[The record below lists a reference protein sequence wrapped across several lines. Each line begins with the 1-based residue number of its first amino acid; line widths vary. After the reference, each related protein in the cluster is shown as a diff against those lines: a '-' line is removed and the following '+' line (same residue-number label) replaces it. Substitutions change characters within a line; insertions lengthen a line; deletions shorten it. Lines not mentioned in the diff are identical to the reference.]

1 MNSPIRLAFILVST
15 IRSKANLLTAFFR
28 WPLILCLVCLIS
40 LAFHAHA
47 TEDASEEPELFLY
60 GPKPDDAAKNTADED
75 ESGWTAADWARVPP
89 VRPMPRP
96 GKFAKPPA
104 RPGYASLRDLLAD
117 VEPEYFPDPG
127 RGYYSFWDQV
137 TGNEREKKP
146 VSPYPP
152 FALMP
157 TSAFDVD
164 FRYLEDPEHEK
175 DIFDPLKRIH
185 LGDDWLLSFGGSFW
199 YRYMHETDSRLNA
212 AGRNNDYSLIRT
224 RFHAD
229 LWYRDKVRLFAE
241 FIDARSFNSE
251 LTPLAIDRNHTD
263 MLNLFADV
271 NLGNINNSPLYMR
284 FGRQEL
290 IYGSQRLI
298 STLDWANTRR
308 TFQGIKSFWS
318 NEKWDVDA
326 FWVRPM
332 KTEKGEFDNWD
343 KERDFFG
350 LWSTYKHDKDHL
362 LDLYFLSLND
372 SRAINPARSNVSAGN
387 VLRGVA
393 AGGNAMQGDSHIHTL
408 GGRIVGDYNRILY
421 EIEGMYQF
429 GEWANLDV
437 SAFAVATG
445 VGYDFQMP
453 LNPILWLR
461 YDFASGDGD
470 PNDGNANTFN
480 HLFPFGHYYLGYID
494 LIGRQNIHDFN
505 AQLTLHPKRWVTVLA
520 QYHRYYLA
528 NKRDFLYNAGGV
540 ALLGDNTGQS
550 GSHVGDG
557 MDFLINLHLARH
569 HDVLVGYSKL
579 FSGNFIENQRP
590 GINSDLFYVQY
601 NFRF

>member
-1 MNSPIRLAFILVST
+1 MNSLIRLAFIPVLSA
-15 IRSKANLLTAFFR
+15 RSKANLIASLR
-28 WPLILCLVCLIS
+28 IILCLCFVSVMAGLV
-40 LAFHAHA
+40 FQVQA
-47 TEDASEEPELFLY
+47 TTNMAADMVASTEN
-60 GPKPDDAAKNTADED
+60 DW
-75 ESGWTAADWARVPP
+75 SAADWVKVPP
-89 VRPMPRP
+89 TRPMPRP
-96 GKFAKPPA
+96 GMFGKPPA
-104 RPGYASLRDLLAD
+104 RAGYASIVDLLTD
-117 VEPEYFPDPG
+117 SDSESNPDPA
-127 RGYYSFWDQV
+127 RGYYSLWDQV
-137 TGNEREKKP
+137 TGNKRDSRP

-157 TSAFDVD
+157 TSAFDID
-164 FRYLEDPEHEK
+164 FRYLENPDHEK
-175 DIFDPLKRIH
+175 DIFDPVKRIH
-185 LGDDWLLSFGGSFW
+185 LGNDWLLSFGGSFW

-212 AGRNNDYSLIRT
+212 GGRNNDYHLIRT

-229 LWYRDKVRLFAE
+229 LWYQDRVRLFAE
-241 FIDARSFNSE
+241 FIDARSFDPE
-251 LTPLAIDRNHTD
+251 LAPLAIDRNHTD
-263 MLNLFADV
+263 ILNLFADYKV
-271 NLGNINNSPLYMR
+271 GDINNSPLYMR

-290 IYGSQRLI
+290 IFGSQRLI

-308 TFQGIKSFWS
+308 TFQGIKTFWR

-332 KTEKGEFDNWD
+332 KTEKGDFDNWD
-343 KERDFFG
+343 RRRDFFG
-350 LWSTYKHDKDHL
+350 LWTTYKHDKDRL
-362 LDLYFLSLND
+362 IDLYFLSLND
-372 SRAINPARSNVSAGN
+372 SRPANGVFFGGTDTLLGATQGRTTMLGDSNV
-387 VLRGVA
+387 
-393 AGGNAMQGDSHIHTL
+393 HTL
-408 GGRIVGDYNRILY
+408 GGRLVGEYNRVLY

-429 GEWANLDV
+429 GQWANLDV

-470 PNDGNANTFN
+470 PNDGNVNTFN

-505 AQLTLHPKRWVTVLA
+505 AQLTLHPKRWMTFLA

-540 ALLGDNTGQS
+540 ALLGDPTGQS

-557 MDFLINLHLARH
+557 IDFLVNLHVARH

>member
-1 MNSPIRLAFILVST
+1 MNSPIRLAFDLTKNTGLNACLGAGISKFLLV
-15 IRSKANLLTAFFR
+15 
-28 WPLILCLVCLIS
+28 LCLYLTGMFGLV
-40 LAFHAHA
+40 FQAHA
-47 TEDASEEPELFLY
+47 SNSAASVDNEVAETTTSAET
-60 GPKPDDAAKNTADED
+60 N
-75 ESGWTAADWARVPP
+75 WTAEDWAKVPP
-89 VRPMPRP
+89 VRPMPRL
-96 GKFAKPPA
+96 GKFSKPPA
-104 RPGYASLRDLLAD
+104 RPGYASIRDLLAD

-127 RGYYSFWDQV
+127 RGYYSLWDQV
-137 TGNEREKKP
+137 TGNEREKRA

-164 FRYLEDPEHEK
+164 FRYLENPDEHES

-212 AGRNNDYSLIRT
+212 AGKNNDYNLIRT

-251 LTPLAIDRNHTD
+251 LTPLGIDRNHTD

-290 IYGSQRLI
+290 IFGSQRLI

-308 TFQGIKSFWS
+308 TFQGIKSFWR
-318 NEKWDVDA
+318 NEKWDIDA

-343 KERDFFG
+343 KKRDFFG
-350 LWSTYKHDKDHL
+350 LWGTYKHDKDHL

-372 SRAINPARSNVSAGN
+372 SRAINSVKANVSSGN

-393 AGGNAMQGDSHIHTL
+393 AGGNTMLGDSHVHTL

-429 GEWANLDV
+429 GEWSNLDV

-470 PNDGNANTFN
+470 PNDGNVNTFN

-540 ALLGDNTGQS
+540 ALIGDNTGQS

-590 GINSDLFYVQY
+590 GVNSDLFYVQY

>member
-1 MNSPIRLAFILVST
+1 MKSPFRTVFLKAFLVGPKASLVTSLPKRLLVFGSFIAGMSGLV
-15 IRSKANLLTAFFR
+15 
-28 WPLILCLVCLIS
+28 W
-40 LAFHAHA
+40 HAHA
-47 TEDASEEPELFLY
+47 TVSTSADTIAEAESNWSAS
-60 GPKPDDAAKNTADED
+60 
-75 ESGWTAADWARVPP
+75 DWANVPP

-104 RPGYASLRDLLAD
+104 RPGYASVLDLLAD
-117 VEPEYFPDPG
+117 VQPEYFPDPG
-127 RGYYSFWDQV
+127 RGYYSLWDQI
-137 TGNEREKKP
+137 TGNIRDTRP

-157 TSAFDVD
+157 TSAYDID
-164 FRYLEDPEHEK
+164 FRYLENPDHEK
-175 DIFDPLKRIH
+175 DIFDPVKRIH
-185 LGDDWLLSFGGSFW
+185 LGNDWLLSFGGSFW

-212 AGRNNDYSLIRT
+212 AGRNNDYHLIRT

-229 LWYRDKVRLFAE
+229 LWYRDNLRLFAE
-241 FIDARSFNSE
+241 FIDARSFGPE
-251 LTPLAIDRNHTD
+251 LAPLGIDRNHTD
-263 MLNLFADV
+263 ILNLFADYKV
-271 NLGNINNSPLYMR
+271 GNIYNSPLYMR

-290 IYGSQRLI
+290 IFGSQRLI

-308 TFQGIKSFWS
+308 TFQGIKSFWR
-318 NEKWDVDA
+318 NEKWDIDA

-343 KERDFFG
+343 RRRDFFG
-350 LWSTYKHDKDHL
+350 LWTTYKHDKDHL
-362 LDLYFLSLND
+362 IDLYFLSLND
-372 SRAINPARSNVSAGN
+372 NRPVGGTFLGNTDILQSAAQGRTSMLGDSNV
-387 VLRGVA
+387 
-393 AGGNAMQGDSHIHTL
+393 HTL
-408 GGRIVGDYNRILY
+408 GGRLVGDYNQILY

-429 GEWANLDV
+429 GKWSNLDV

-445 VGYDFQMP
+445 LGYDFQMP

-461 YDFASGDGD
+461 YDFASGDGN
-470 PNDGNANTFN
+470 PQDGNVNTFN
-480 HLFPFGHYYLGYID
+480 QLFPFGHYYLGYID

-505 AQLTLHPKRWVTVLA
+505 AQLTLHPKRWVTFLA

-540 ALLGDNTGQS
+540 ALLGDPTGQS

-557 MDFLINLHLARH
+557 IDFLVNIHVARH

-590 GINSDLFYVQY
+590 GINPDLFYVQY